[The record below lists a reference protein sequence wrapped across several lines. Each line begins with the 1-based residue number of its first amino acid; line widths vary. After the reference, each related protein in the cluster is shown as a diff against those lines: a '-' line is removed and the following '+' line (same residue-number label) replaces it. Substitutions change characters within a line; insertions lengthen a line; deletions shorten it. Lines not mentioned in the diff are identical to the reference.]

1 MVRGLLAT
9 GVVLIMVA
17 AGSGWFRW
25 FDTALAGYLFGVLF
39 FVFASVYRYS
49 VWLQRPPTARLR
61 ARGWQ
66 ALRDPQLR
74 RGNLRSLPS
83 LIGANLL
90 AQSFIRHRS
99 TTRWLAHQLIFWG
112 CVLAVAVT
120 FPLTFGWFH
129 FRSVGQQVS
138 RYEVQFTEIGLL
150 QFDIGGVVAWMF
162 FHALDISAVL
172 VLAGVGI
179 FLLRRLRE
187 PGAIATQRASDNLA
201 LAGLFAVSITG
212 LMLTVSHQFLEG
224 AFYSFLNVLHA
235 LTVVLGLMYIPFG
248 KLFHIFQRP
257 GNLGVTFYSRAAEAG
272 PGQTCARCGQEFA
285 SQLQMGDLKEILPQL
300 GYHYETDAQGNYQD
314 LCPNCRRAGVA
325 LAQSTAVGGFG

>member
-1 MVRGLLAT
+1 LIRGLVAVA
-9 GVVLIMVA
+9 VVLLMSA

-39 FVFASVYRYS
+39 FVFATVYRYS

-61 ARGWQ
+61 RRGWE
-66 ALRDPQLR
+66 ALRDPELR
-74 RGNLRSLPS
+74 SGNLRSLPS
-83 LIGANLL
+83 LVGSNLL
-90 AQSFIRHRS
+90 TQMFIRRRS
-99 TTRWLAHQLIFWG
+99 TTRWLAHQLVFWG
-112 CVLAVAVT
+112 CILAVAVT

-129 FRSVGQQVS
+129 FRSVGQQAAL
-138 RYEVQFTEIGLL
+138 YEVQFTEIGIL
-150 QFDIGGVVAWMF
+150 QFDIGGIVAWMF

-179 FLLRRLRE
+179 FLARRLRE

-212 LMLTVSHQFLEG
+212 LMLTVSHQFLDG

-257 GNLGVTFYSRAAEAG
+257 GNLGVAFYQRAADAG
-272 PGQTCARCGQEFA
+272 PAHTCARCGEPFA
-285 SQLQMGDLKEILPQL
+285 SALQMGDLKEILPQL
-300 GYHYETDAQGNYQD
+300 GFRYDTAGGNYQD
-314 LCPNCRRAGVA
+314 LCPGCRRAGVA
-325 LAQSTAVGGFG
+325 LAQTTAVRGFG